1 MVIISHS
8 KNTFLLVVKSRIYLS
23 EADIFYIDIQKVVD
37 RKIDQN
43 SALFSSFSNSKTL
56 VQLLHFHRSF
66 VVWLEIQSL
75 ESPN

>member
-43 SALFSSFSNSKTL
+43 SALFSSSPNSKSL
-56 VQLLHFHRSF
+56 VLLHFHRSF